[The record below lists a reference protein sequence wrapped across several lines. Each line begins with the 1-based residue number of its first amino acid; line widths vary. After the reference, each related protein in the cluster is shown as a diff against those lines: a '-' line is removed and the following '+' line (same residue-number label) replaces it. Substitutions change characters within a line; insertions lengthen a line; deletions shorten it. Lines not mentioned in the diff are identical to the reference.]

1 MQVKDGCLFYSII
14 AASTLTNQLWIRVVI
29 NTYLRLHK
37 HKCVSTIEYYQ
48 VRLSIYWRGQT
59 VGQKNSCKV
68 NKEHSFS
75 LLFCNSYSP
84 NNPKSNS
91 DIMYICNTYTLKCSV
106 LIQTYFLFNCL
117 SYTHIH
123 GVYHYTI
130 IVVFI
135 AIQFVL
141 VCFWPLEIINLLS
154 RCRSH
159 LQL

>member
-14 AASTLTNQLWIRVVI
+14 AVSTLTNQLWIRVVI

-48 VRLSIYWRGQT
+48 VRLSISWRGQT
-59 VGQKNSCKV
+59 VVQKNSCKV

-106 LIQTYFLFNCL
+106 LIQTYFFL
-117 SYTHIH
+117 I
-123 GVYHYTI
+123 VYRTLI
-130 IVVFI
+130 NMVFI
-135 AIQFVL
+135 
-141 VCFWPLEIINLLS
+141 IILSLWCLLLFS
-154 RCRSH
+154 LFLSVSDP
-159 LQL
+159 